1 MDLVERLEALVAE
14 AGPERVARFRRA
26 SLQLA
31 EAERVLAE
39 LVELLDL
46 AAPDPFESM
55 EHPTLPPA
63 EPAGPAERA
72 SPRVREVVPS
82 LAPAIPDDL
91 DLAEPGEVEVEDAQ
105 VELLEITP
113 PPDPN
118 HLADI
123 SLDDGSLGDSVDAD
137 LRRFFTDGPS
147 TGERGLIGP
156 PSTPPGLLNADG
168 DEPATPSPGPRR
180 DSSLLTSVKKLF
192 RK

>member
-1 MDLVERLEALVAE
+1 MNLSARLDALVAE
-14 AGPERVARFRRA
+14 AGPERVARLRRA
-26 SLQLA
+26 PMSVVDAEHTLA
-31 EAERVLAE
+31 R
-39 LVELLDL
+39 LVEQLEL

-63 EPAGPAERA
+63 EPVEPAERKA
-72 SPRVREVVPS
+72 PRVREVVPS
-82 LAPAIPDDL
+82 LAPAIPEDL
-91 DLAEPGEVEVEDAQ
+91 DPAGSEEVEVEDAQ

-113 PPDPN
+113 PPDP
-118 HLADI
+118 HQLADI
-123 SLDDGSLGDSVDAD
+123 SLDDGSVGDSVDAD
-137 LRRFFTDGPS
+137 LRRFFSDGPS

-156 PSTPPGLLNADG
+156 PSAPPGPLNADG